1 MESVASF
8 HGSWNS
14 VHLHIKSETFWAV
27 GGRYIQEQ
35 PDELFDILCM
45 LADFVR
51 LAVLARS
58 CRALSDQ
65 LLAEQCCGRL
75 LRMLIF
81 QRERP
86 GHRQWQCYF
95 RFRVSQILTAQW
107 AGSTRVRFW
116 MFARVLLF
124 IANRLQNILT
134 VKPAKVRWCTN
145 FIATEE
151 KKLHARNPTT
161 CLVEVAGIKEVAVYN
176 FLLNFQ
182 TRNQF
187 KCFYVFLWLHFVS
200 VEVERMIKD
209 ASARLEGTMTY

>member
-14 VHLHIKSETFWAV
+14 VHLHIKSETFSV
-27 GGRYIQEQ
+27 
-35 PDELFDILCM
+35 
-45 LADFVR
+45 ADFVR
-51 LAVLARS
+51 LTVLARS

-134 VKPAKVRWCTN
+134 VKPAKVRSCTN

-151 KKLHARNPTT
+151 KKLQLGTLPHAWWRLQESMKWPSTISCWT
-161 CLVEVAGIKEVAVYN
+161 SKLETDLSASMSFSGCILS
-176 FLLNFQ
+176 
-182 TRNQF
+182 
-187 KCFYVFLWLHFVS
+187 LWRS
-200 VEVERMIKD
+200 K
-209 ASARLEGTMTY
+209 GW